1 MPPPDLA
8 TIPVFAYGSNLCR
21 ERLRA
26 RVPSAR
32 RWAIGC
38 VFGRTLAFHKR
49 GRDGSA
55 KADAAFTGHANDS
68 VWGVVYQVAA
78 SEKPL
83 LDRYESL
90 GVGYDEVEVP
100 VATAAGVC
108 YARMYVARPE
118 AIVTSLRPFS
128 WYRDFVVHGAVEHG
142 LPGRYLRRLCR
153 VTAEADPDRSR
164 HASNAAVVRRCLG
177 FGPTTVIR
185 HAPGLEVL
193 ATNSIGEPVDASPVL
208 VDDDILIRGA
218 DHLFCLT
225 ETP

>member
-1 MPPPDLA
+1 MIEARNQLSPGNFIRFHMPPTKPA

-38 VFGRTLAFHKR
+38 VLGRTLAFHKR

-55 KADAAFTGHANDS
+55 KADAAFTGNANDS
-68 VWGVVYQVAA
+68 VWGVVYEVAA

-83 LDRYESL
+83 LDRCESL
-90 GVGYDEVEVP
+90 GVGYDDVEVP
-100 VATAAGVC
+100 VATEAGTC

-118 AIVTSLRPFS
+118 AIVTSLRPFF

-142 LPGRYLRRLCR
+142 LPSRYLRELRR
-153 VTAEADPDRSR
+153 VTADTDPDRSR
-164 HASNAAVVRRCLG
+164 HAFNAAVVRRCLG
-177 FGPTTVIR
+177 FRPTTADALAR
-185 HAPGLEVL
+185 PRSSLE
-193 ATNSIGEPVDASPVL
+193 SHS
-208 VDDDILIRGA
+208 RG
-218 DHLFCLT
+218 
-225 ETP
+225 PR